1 MYNKKDKNMIEIVS
15 NTLDF
20 LISIAVYY
28 CVIVIAFYAIMP
40 SCIADKI
47 PTSLFLLF
55 RKK

>member
-1 MYNKKDKNMIEIVS
+1 MIE
-15 NTLDF
+15 TLNNIIDF

-28 CVIVIAFYAIMP
+28 CVIVIAFYAVMP